1 MNNFNDACTLSC
13 DDWLNKFSD
22 SSDCE
27 FSKSFDKQM
36 NRLIDKMRKDKYHK
50 LTRKSVQTLIIAA
63 IILSFATTA
72 FAIPSSRKY
81 IIKQFKDHF
90 SYSVVEIDDVESVE
104 SIIVGYIPDGFKKTY
119 EDESKLGI
127 IYEYKNNENWFS
139 ISKDK
144 LDTEI
149 NFDNQTIEEII
160 INGIKYCVYCT
171 ESINGIVW
179 NNGLYTYSI
188 SGNINKN
195 ELIKIAVKVE

>member
-104 SIIVGYIPDGFKKTY
+104 SIVVGYIPDGFELINT
-119 EDESKLGI
+119 SSSFGI
-127 IYEYKNNENWFS
+127 VKEYKNHNEWFT
-139 ISKDK
+139 INKD
-144 LDTEI
+144 EI
-149 NFDNQTIEEII
+149 NVETNFDSLERKHKI
-160 INGIKYCVYCT
+160 INGT
-171 ESINGIVW
+171 EYLLFTTDSTNGIIW
-179 NNGLYTYSI
+179 NNGLYTYTI
-188 SGNINKN
+188 TGNIEKD
-195 ELIKIAVKVE
+195 ELINIALEVE

>member
-13 DDWLNKFSD
+13 DDWLNEFSD
-22 SSDCE
+22 SYDYE
-27 FSKSFDKQM
+27 FSKSFEKEM

-81 IIKQFKDHF
+81 IIEQFKDHF
-90 SYSVVEIDDVESVE
+90 SYSVDEIGDIESVE

-127 IYEYKNNENWFS
+127 LYEYKNNNEWFV
-139 ISKDK
+139 IDK
-144 LDTEI
+144 NRLDTEV
-149 NFDNQTIEEII
+149 NFDNKYLEKTTV
-160 INGIKYCVYCT
+160 NGIEYCVYYT
-171 ESINGIVW
+171 ESTIGLIW
-179 NNGLYTYSI
+179 NNEKYIYSI
-188 SGNINKN
+188 SGSIEKD
-195 ELIKIAVKVE
+195 ELFKIALEID

>member
-13 DDWLNKFSD
+13 DDWLNDFSD
-22 SSDCE
+22 SYDYE
-27 FSKSFDKQM
+27 FTKSFEKEM

-104 SIIVGYIPDGFKKTY
+104 SIIVGYIPEGFKKTY
-119 EDESKLGI
+119 EDESQLGI
-127 IYEYKNNENWFS
+127 IYEYKNNKNWFS
-139 ISKDK
+139 VSKDK
-144 LDTEI
+144 LDTEV
-149 NFDNQTIEEII
+149 NFDSLEKEYII
-160 INGIKYCVYCT
+160 INDT
-171 ESINGIVW
+171 EYLLFTTDGTNGVIW

-195 ELIKIAVKVE
+195 ELIKIAVEVE